1 MELEEAKKNIKIFT
15 ESPINCD
22 NCRYCSGKRVTKKS
36 IVVILKELTV
46 KNNKIDKAIKYIKEK
61 QKIQY
66 KYALSKIEID
76 ELLKILEG

>member
-1 MELEEAKKNIKIFT
+1 MELEEAKKILL
-15 ESPINCD
+15 NCYPMKTTHVLD
-22 NCRYCSGKRVTKKS
+22 DTNKANKEA
-36 IVVILKELTV
+36 IEVVLKELTV

-66 KYALSKIEID
+66 KYTLSKIEID